1 MIVVCPSCQ
10 ARFQYDE
17 ARFQGVPSKRFRCP
31 KCDHV
36 FEVNNPLVAAPEALP
51 APPAPV
57 VPAKPSPS
65 TVVFDA
71 SAFAQKVSGA
81 SGPKTFEPPQHSPTP
96 SAMPPEDAGQET
108 TSRRNREAF
117 LASVGVGTASI
128 PSDMRFSLAYL
139 TGPKAST
146 VKMIDTPQT
155 LIGRD
160 EGDVITRDPE
170 TSRRHA
176 MLEIH
181 SDGTVWLTDMGS
193 TNGTFV
199 DGVQIFGTI
208 QIGNRQE
215 FTCGKS
221 TFMLLARKE
230 DSLTMD

>member
-36 FEVNNPLVAAPEALP
+36 FEVQNPLANVP
-51 APPAPV
+51 APQVPEPV
-57 VPAKPSPS
+57 AKPSPAPA

-71 SAFAQKVSGA
+71 SAFAQKVSGS
-81 SGPKTFEPPQHSPTP
+81 SGPRTFLPPEMPATP
-96 SAMPPEDAGQET
+96 SKEPEATAGQET
-108 TSRRNREAF
+108 TSRRDRDAF
-117 LASVGVGTASI
+117 LAAVGGGTANL

-146 VKMIDTPQT
+146 VKIIDSPQT
-155 LIGRD
+155 MIGRD

-181 SDGTVWLTDMGS
+181 SDGTVWLTDLGS